1 MVKTRRKRKT
11 RCRCAKSRCTCRH
24 GGRRSHRGGGHP
36 LAATAGTFPALPFA
50 PPGGMYKP
58 GAVNGLDGGYY
69 YGVNVDQSLPDPI
82 STCALFRQA
91 GGRRRRRKRKTR
103 RPRRKR
109 KTRRRRKR
117 KTRRRRKRKTRR
129 RRKKRKVRRRQ
140 RGGRPI
146 TGSHN
151 VPTGIKSFLTTIIP
165 KDILDIGYKG
175 GNKMGNL
182 YRGYVGE
189 RPKMSP
195 VPYTNQPINQ
205 PINTNTIRVNPVDAV
220 GAYNQAINAVNTGN
234 TIKAQASY

>member
-24 GGRRSHRGGGHP
+24 GGRRFHRGGGHP

-109 KTRRRRKR
+109 KTRRRRK
-117 KTRRRRKRKTRR
+117 
-129 RRKKRKVRRRQ
+129 KRKVRRRQ

-205 PINTNTIRVNPVDAV
+205 PTNTNTIRINPVDAV
-220 GAYNQAINAVNTGN
+220 GAYNNAINAVNTGN
-234 TIKAQASY
+234 TIKAQATY

>member
-91 GGRRRRRKRKTR
+91 GGR
-103 RPRRKR
+103 
-109 KTRRRRKR
+109 
-117 KTRRRRKRKTRR
+117 RRRRKRKTRR

>member
-82 STCALFRQA
+82 STSALFRQA
-91 GGRRRRRKRKTR
+91 GGR
-103 RPRRKR
+103 
-109 KTRRRRKR
+109 
-117 KTRRRRKRKTRR
+117 RRRRKRKTRR

-234 TIKAQASY
+234 TIKAQATY

>member
-1 MVKTRRKRKT
+1 
-11 RCRCAKSRCTCRH
+11 
-24 GGRRSHRGGGHP
+24 
-36 LAATAGTFPALPFA
+36 
-50 PPGGMYKP
+50 MYKP

-91 GGRRRRRKRKTR
+91 GGRRRRRKRKTL
-103 RPRRKR
+103 
-109 KTRRRRKR
+109 RRRRKR

>member
-24 GGRRSHRGGGHP
+24 GGRRFHRGGGHP

-91 GGRRRRRKRKTR
+91 GGR
-103 RPRRKR
+103 
-109 KTRRRRKR
+109 
-117 KTRRRRKRKTRR
+117 RRRRKRKTRR

>member
-91 GGRRRRRKRKTR
+91 GGRRRRRKRKTL
-103 RPRRKR
+103 
-109 KTRRRRKR
+109 
-117 KTRRRRKRKTRR
+117 RRRRKRKTRR